1 MLQDLVGPTALDLVP
16 PLTTDSDRTSPPLA
30 AAAEG
35 VHDHILSN
43 PGFYACNASL
53 NRASEVGSSKEFSN
67 TPD

>member
-43 PGFYACNASL
+43 PEFYAWQATHL
-53 NRASEVGSSKEFSN
+53 
-67 TPD
+67 